1 MVKKN
6 NKVLL
11 IISLI
16 LILISFSMVLLSLR
30 TNPFSNRL
38 NAHDSSMFI
47 YFGRGIK
54 DGMIPYNEMFDHKG
68 IILFFVQYLGIFLGN
83 GNDNLGIW
91 IIEVLFFSVT
101 TIFFLKMGK
110 LITKDI
116 FIPSIAFFV
125 ICTIGLHTFEGGN
138 LSEEFALPFISIALY
153 FFVKIILTNRYSRM
167 TLFLIG
173 LTGGII
179 FFIRSNM
186 IALWIVFCLFLLI
199 KNTMVK
205 NYPILLEQICFIFLG
220 GITVCSGV
228 LTYGFITESL
238 NEMIYQTFILN
249 FQYSSIL
256 ENTSP
261 VSPNES
267 FLDFV
272 NRSGVLVF
280 ISLFFM
286 SMLYRDKKDPIKTLS
301 VIIVIYMLFNY
312 MTVIMSGR
320 FYLHYFTTML
330 PILFILT
337 VIGLYWFSDIMILKN
352 KPISIILLFLIVP
365 LFSFYVGL
373 TRNIIELNT
382 IQPSEYTES
391 APVEVAQFIEENSDE
406 DEPIYVHNINAN
418 IYNLSDRYSNSR
430 FFVLP
435 SLNYE
440 MFANLLAE
448 FKNDF
453 KNCPPK
459 FVVVK
464 KDVMSSSWE
473 DDEKLNKYVQK
484 VLQQEYA
491 IEREFDQQLLLF
503 EKQENE

>member
-179 FFIRSNM
+179 F
-186 IALWIVFCLFLLI
+186 LF
-199 KNTMVK
+199 V
-205 NYPILLEQICFIFLG
+205 PI
-220 GITVCSGV
+220 
-228 LTYGFITESL
+228 
-238 NEMIYQTFILN
+238 
-249 FQYSSIL
+249 
-256 ENTSP
+256 
-261 VSPNES
+261 
-267 FLDFV
+267 
-272 NRSGVLVF
+272 
-280 ISLFFM
+280 
-286 SMLYRDKKDPIKTLS
+286 
-301 VIIVIYMLFNY
+301 
-312 MTVIMSGR
+312 
-320 FYLHYFTTML
+320 
-330 PILFILT
+330 
-337 VIGLYWFSDIMILKN
+337 
-352 KPISIILLFLIVP
+352 
-365 LFSFYVGL
+365 
-373 TRNIIELNT
+373 
-382 IQPSEYTES
+382 
-391 APVEVAQFIEENSDE
+391 
-406 DEPIYVHNINAN
+406 
-418 IYNLSDRYSNSR
+418 
-430 FFVLP
+430 
-435 SLNYE
+435 
-440 MFANLLAE
+440 
-448 FKNDF
+448 
-453 KNCPPK
+453 
-459 FVVVK
+459 
-464 KDVMSSSWE
+464 
-473 DDEKLNKYVQK
+473 
-484 VLQQEYA
+484 
-491 IEREFDQQLLLF
+491 
-503 EKQENE
+503 

>member
-286 SMLYRDKKDPIKTLS
+286 SMLYRDRK
-301 VIIVIYMLFNY
+301 
-312 MTVIMSGR
+312 
-320 FYLHYFTTML
+320 
-330 PILFILT
+330 
-337 VIGLYWFSDIMILKN
+337 
-352 KPISIILLFLIVP
+352 
-365 LFSFYVGL
+365 
-373 TRNIIELNT
+373 
-382 IQPSEYTES
+382 IQS
-391 APVEVAQFIEENSDE
+391 
-406 DEPIYVHNINAN
+406 
-418 IYNLSDRYSNSR
+418 
-430 FFVLP
+430 
-435 SLNYE
+435 
-440 MFANLLAE
+440 
-448 FKNDF
+448 
-453 KNCPPK
+453 
-459 FVVVK
+459 
-464 KDVMSSSWE
+464 
-473 DDEKLNKYVQK
+473 KL
-484 VLQQEYA
+484 
-491 IEREFDQQLLLF
+491 
-503 EKQENE
+503 